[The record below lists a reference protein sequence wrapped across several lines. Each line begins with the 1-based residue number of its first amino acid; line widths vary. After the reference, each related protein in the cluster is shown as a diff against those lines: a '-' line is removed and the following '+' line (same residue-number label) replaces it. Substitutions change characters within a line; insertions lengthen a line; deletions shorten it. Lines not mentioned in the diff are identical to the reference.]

1 MNANAFDQQGELNQT
16 VGWNAANSGTQGD
29 SSAKRPIDGRYQVLE
44 RLGAG
49 GMATVFRARDLQKD
63 RDVAIKFMK
72 TDLGGS
78 ARRRFMREF
87 NTISSINH
95 PCCLPVFDIG
105 ETEDAPYFTMEM
117 HPGQSVSGVMGK
129 SAEEVAHV
137 LIDLTLAIDFIHSQG
152 IVHRDIKPS
161 NVMVQQT
168 MHDGAPRFHA
178 KLADFGLA
186 KFFHLDS
193 SLTAEKGLVGTPPYC
208 APEQIESR
216 RIDHR
221 ADLYCLGIL
230 AYELLSG
237 GYHPFAEARAQGINA
252 VLHAQLSVT
261 QDPLTYHNPRI
272 PKSLSELVDKYLAKD
287 PERRPPSAQVLR
299 QALCDAFKITV
310 DEGLERKSTPGDIQ
324 INTFGFVCRKN
335 ELEQIDDYLQGVI
348 HHDTNSSS
356 KDSLTALV
364 FTGDPGIGKTSIVE
378 EASRKALSL
387 GFRIYEGRCF
397 DGDLS
402 SFHPFVAIIRQILS
416 GLRQT
421 TGSAEQTTMFAP
433 DTIATSDKVTIEQI
447 LHSYRQELL
456 RIAPEL
462 RRFLHGDVQQQPMP
476 GDGQYIYRALS
487 SMFIELS
494 QVRRLC
500 LCLDDLQWADQ
511 SSLTLLKYLTLAIS
525 SNRGEQ
531 AGNGK
536 SPQLAILCT
545 GRTGY
550 PAFSDFLK
558 REQKQSHL
566 GCVELKPFEF
576 GETKLITSLR
586 LGCHAGQLDDDL
598 VRSIDTVCRGN
609 PFFIS
614 ETVREWRTRDRIVRS
629 HETWKLSSD
638 TLDDSSLPSTVR
650 SALGARLGEL
660 SETANTLIAVAAV
673 IGRVV
678 DLDLLAQVLS
688 NVPEH
693 VLLDGVDELLSKR
706 VFVEMATASRVEFG
720 HDLLRELALSDMSA
734 SRRRAIHRSIAS
746 ALEENG
752 KQESSRVPAATLA
765 MHYLA
770 GEQRQQA
777 FEYLLKAAEDAV
789 TAGAFENA
797 LKYLTSAEEQTQYE
811 SFEKNYYRLHSQL
824 CLVNIALKRLD
835 EGERYG
841 RLAADEAE
849 TRIEKGRYLGEV
861 AWIKQQQ
868 AKLDEASD
876 LYDQSLSY
884 LGYKRRKS
892 RLGMILNILEYHI
905 HLHFTPATLFYKI
918 KRDITQESVVIAISV
933 LSRYSYILIPK
944 SLLEGAQATA
954 FEVASGTKSRSAETR
969 CLALQFYAMN
979 YANIGMGFVAR
990 RYLNKGQ
997 KLLDEMADES
1007 MTSEHTFAF
1016 SKAGA
1021 AFYFLGELDKAE
1033 NLLRRN
1039 INALRFRRD
1048 HFLGLAN
1055 HMLRHVQSI
1064 RGDVKSII
1072 AAAQEEM
1079 KVGSSTQD
1087 TETIGYAHYGLCH
1100 GFALSGEF
1108 ESAMRSADESIR
1120 LLKQNGSVFLAIA
1133 LMERGFLYIQMSNC
1147 FAASADLRNGITT
1160 AKNYGI
1166 YFELVVALFPRIIE
1180 ALIGPNWVNG
1190 AKAPGVNLREARRYT
1205 LRARFFGR
1213 IFPNVR
1219 PHVLRSMGRYFYA
1232 RGKPQKARRFFE
1244 QAVAAAEKLGARFDH
1259 ARALDDL
1266 GRAFPELKDNR
1277 IKARQIL
1284 AEIGAVMPATE
1295 CTDYDGPPIASR
1307 NDQNREADRTQP
1319 DSRQPSR

>member
-1 MNANAFDQQGELNQT
+1 MNASIQ
-16 VGWNAANSGTQGD
+16 SQGD
-29 SSAKRPIDGRYQVLE
+29 LLTKTVQRSSADKNSSLDRPIDGRYQVLE

-72 TDLGGS
+72 SDLGGS
-78 ARRRFMREF
+78 ARRRFLREF

-95 PCCLPVFDIG
+95 PCCLPVYDIG

-129 SAEEVAHV
+129 SAEEVAHL
-137 LIDLTLAIDFIHSQG
+137 LIDLTLAIDYIHSQG

-161 NVMVQQT
+161 NVMVEQI
-168 MHDGAPRFHA
+168 MHDGSPQIHA

-186 KFFHLDS
+186 KFFHLES
-193 SLTAEKGLVGTPPYC
+193 SLTGEKGMVGTPPYC

-261 QDPLTYHNPRI
+261 QDPLTDHNQRVPESVS
-272 PKSLSELVDKYLAKD
+272 KLVDQYLAKD
-287 PERRPPSAQVLR
+287 PERRPPSAQLLR
-299 QALCDAFKITV
+299 RALCEAFNVTV
-310 DEGLERKSTPGDIQ
+310 DESLERKSTPEDIQ
-324 INTFGFVCRKN
+324 INTFGFVCRKS
-335 ELEQIDDYLQGVI
+335 ELEQIDDYLRGVI
-348 HHDTNSSS
+348 HHDSNSSP

-421 TGSAEQTTMFAP
+421 AGSAEQTTMFAP
-433 DTIATSDKVTIEQI
+433 DTIATNDKGKIEQI
-447 LHSYRQELL
+447 LLSYRQELL

-462 RRFLHGDVQQQPMP
+462 RRFLPGDVQQQPMA

-531 AGNGK
+531 AASGK
-536 SPQLAILCT
+536 STQLAILCT
-545 GRTGY
+545 GRSGY
-550 PAFSDFLK
+550 PAFTDFLK
-558 REQKQSHL
+558 REQTQSHL
-566 GCVELKPFEF
+566 GCVELKPFDF

-586 LGCHAGQLDDDL
+586 LGCHAGQVDDDL

-688 NVPEH
+688 SVPEH

-811 SFEKNYYRLHSQL
+811 SFEKNYFRLHSQL

-835 EGERYG
+835 EGEKYG
-841 RLAADEAE
+841 RLAVDEAG

-868 AKLDEASD
+868 GKLDEASEV
-876 LYDQSLSY
+876 YDQSLSD
-884 LGYKRRKS
+884 LGIRRRKS
-892 RLGMILNILEYHI
+892 TLGILLNIIEYEI
-905 HLHFTPATLFYKI
+905 YFHFIPTSIFYKI
-918 KRDITQESVVIAISV
+918 KRGISAESVEIICIVS
-933 LSRYSYILIPK
+933 SRYSYILIPR
-944 SLLEGAQATA
+944 SLLEGFQMVM
-954 FEVASGTKSRSAETR
+954 FEVGCGINSSNRETK
-969 CLALQFYAMN
+969 CLSLFFYAMN
-979 YANIGMGFVAR
+979 YANTGVASIAR
-990 RYLNKGQ
+990 RYLRHGEVFGGKS
-997 KLLDEMADES
+997 LAS
-1007 MTSEHTFAF
+1007 TRTFAMT
-1016 SKAGA
+1016 KAGTTY
-1021 AFYFLGELDKAE
+1021 YFLGELDKAE
-1033 NLLRRN
+1033 ELLNRSIKN
-1039 INALRFRRD
+1039 LRFGRD
-1048 HFLGLAN
+1048 HMIGLAY
-1055 HMLRHVQSI
+1055 HMLRHVQSV
-1064 RGDVKSII
+1064 RGNANAIITVAKVELDVG
-1072 AAAQEEM
+1072 M
-1079 KVGSSTQD
+1079 GTQD
-1087 TETIGYAHYGLCH
+1087 TETIAYAHYGLCH
-1100 GFALSGEF
+1100 GFALTGDF
-1108 ESAMRSADESIR
+1108 QQALQSADKSVR
-1120 LLKQNGSVFLAIA
+1120 LLKQNESTFVVLA
-1133 LMERGFLYIQMSNC
+1133 LMERGFLQLQMC
-1147 FAASADLRNGITT
+1147 QYEAACEDLREGI
-1160 AKNYGI
+1160 AKAKSYGV
-1166 YFELVVALFPRIIE
+1166 YFELVVPLFPRIIE
-1180 ALIGPNWVNG
+1180 ASLGPNWVGG
-1190 AKAPGVNLREARRYT
+1190 AKAPGVKLREARRYT
-1205 LRARFFGR
+1205 LRARFFAR

-1219 PHVLRSMGRYFYA
+1219 PHVLRSMGRYFFA
-1232 RGKPQKARRFFE
+1232 KGKPQKARRFFE
-1244 QAVAAAEKLGARFDH
+1244 QSVAAAEKLGARFDH

-1266 GRAFPELKDNR
+1266 GRAFPDLKDHR
-1277 IKARQIL
+1277 VRARQIL
-1284 AEIGAVMPATE
+1284 AEIGAVMPAAE
-1295 CTDYDGPPIASR
+1295 CADYDGKL
-1307 NDQNREADRTQP
+1307 AD
-1319 DSRQPSR
+1319 